1 MPTSSIQT
9 SPSVTWFAGRA
20 GDRNDRAM
28 AGSFA
33 IAEEL
38 GRRLG
43 RRPTVIGRPEQPLNA
58 DWDTE
63 LTAARP
69 ALAAM
74 STHYERILA
83 EGSTP
88 FTALSRCAV
97 ALATLPMV
105 ARFHPDAVVVW
116 FDAHAD
122 LQTPDTTTTGYL
134 GGLALSGPLGLWDSG
149 LGAGLTPTS
158 TILAGARDLDPPERA
173 LIDRGAAT
181 LVEPGDDLAERL
193 AAAIAGR
200 PVYVH
205 IDCDV
210 LDPDIVPTEY
220 RVPGGLS
227 LDDLNDAA
235 AALASSQVY
244 GLEIGEFEA
253 ASSPAGSRA
262 AARRLL
268 DALEPLL

>member
-1 MPTSSIQT
+1 
-9 SPSVTWFAGRA
+9 
-20 GDRNDRAM
+20 M
-28 AGSFA
+28 AGSYV

-43 RRPTVIGRPEQPLNA
+43 DQPTVIGRPEPALNA
-58 DWDTE
+58 DWNIEFDV
-63 LTAARP
+63 ARP

-74 STHYERILA
+74 SAHYERVLA
-83 EGSTP
+83 AGSTP

-97 ALATLPMV
+97 ALATLPMI

-122 LQTPDTTTTGYL
+122 LQTPETTTTGYL

-149 LGAGLTPTS
+149 LGAGLAHAN
-158 TILAGARDLDPPERA
+158 TILAGTRDIDPPEQA

-181 LVEPGDDLAERL
+181 LVSPGHDFVARL
-193 AAAIAGR
+193 AAAVAGR

-210 LDPDIVPTEY
+210 LDPDIVPTDY
-220 RVPGGLS
+220 RVSGGLT
-227 LDDLNDAA
+227 LDVLRDAA
-235 AALASSQVY
+235 AALASSRIV

-253 ASSPAGSRA
+253 ASSPVASRA
-262 AARRLL
+262 AASRLL
-268 DALEPLL
+268 DALQPLLQ